1 MIRELH
7 QKLVTREC
15 TAVALVEQYFS
26 VIEAKE
32 QDISAYLT
40 LLKES
45 ALAEAREVD
54 EQIARGESIDLL
66 SGIPGAIKDNILIE
80 GIRATSASK
89 ILDNYIAPYDAT
101 VIAKLKALH
110 VPFLGKT
117 NMDEFALGSSTEN
130 SAYQVTKNPHDVT
143 RVPGGTSGG
152 SVAAVVSGMAVFA
165 LGSDTGGS
173 IRQPAAFCGA
183 VGLKPTY
190 GRVSRF
196 GLMAGASSLDQIGPI
211 ATTVEDV
218 AIVFSRIAGH
228 DSHDATSADS
238 GAGKQYE
245 DYLDHDM
252 RGKKIGI
259 PKEYFSESLDPRIR
273 ALCDTALERFK
284 ALGVTV
290 QEISLPHSAFAL
302 PAYYI
307 IQPCEVSSNLARY
320 DGIRYGLSVNDEKDS
335 VEKTSTLLE
344 TYLDT
349 RRHGFGPE
357 VKRRIMLGTYSLSSG
372 YYDAYYL
379 KAQKVRALLK
389 QDFEKVFAEV
399 DFIFSPTTPEPA
411 FKIGEK
417 TTDPLKMYLGDI
429 YTVTANLTGVPAL
442 SFPIGTVE
450 EEGKALPIGGQLM
463 GKWFDEENLLAVAH
477 AFETQNK

>member
-173 IRQPAAFCGA
+173 IRQPASFCGV

-190 GRVSRF
+190 GTISRH
-196 GLMAGASSLDQIGPI
+196 GLMAMGSSLDIIGPI
-211 ATTVEDV
+211 TNTVSDAE
-218 AIVFSRIAGH
+218 AVFKTLAHH
-228 DSHDATSADS
+228 DALDATSFPNNARVCEKTS
-238 GAGKQYE
+238 V
-245 DYLDHDM
+245 
-252 RGKKIGI
+252 KKIGVPRGFLKGEGI
-259 PKEYFSESLDPRIR
+259 DTETMANFETSLEKLKNLGYDVVDVEVPFMEYSL
-273 ALCDTALERFK
+273 A
-284 ALGVTV
+284 V
-290 QEISLPHSAFAL
+290 
-302 PAYYI
+302 YYI
-307 IQPCEVSSNLARY
+307 LMPAEVSTNLSRY
-320 DGIRYGLSVNDEKDS
+320 DGIRYGLSVKGATTAESYKNT
-335 VEKTSTLLE
+335 KTQ
-344 TYLDT
+344 
-349 RRHGFGPE
+349 GFGDE
-357 VKRRIMLGTYSLSSG
+357 TKRRLLLGAYVLSHG
-372 YYDAYYL
+372 YYDAYYN
-379 KAQKVRALLK
+379 KAIKVRAKITEELN
-389 QDFEKVFAEV
+389 KVFQTV
-399 DFIFSPTTPEPA
+399 DLLVTPTTPTPA
-411 FKIGEK
+411 FKPGDK
-417 TTDPLKMYLGDI
+417 KDPVSMYLSDI
-429 YTVTANLTGVPAL
+429 FTVPANIAGVPAI
-442 SFPIGTVE
+442 SIPN
-450 EEGKALPIGGQLM
+450 GKTSSGLPLDIQFIAPHFG
-463 GKWFDEENLLAVAH
+463 ENLL
-477 AFETQNK
+477 FEVGKKYERA